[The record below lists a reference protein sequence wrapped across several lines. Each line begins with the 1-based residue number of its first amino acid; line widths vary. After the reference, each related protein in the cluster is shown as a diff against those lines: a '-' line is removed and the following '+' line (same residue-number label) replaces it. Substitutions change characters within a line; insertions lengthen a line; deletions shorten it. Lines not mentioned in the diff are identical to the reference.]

1 MKRRGEFKIRVKSSP
16 LNETEEKKILFEC
29 FSILFN
35 FIEDGKLKNPKSAL
49 RKEENMLEYQKHEK
63 FLK

>member
-1 MKRRGEFKIRVKSSP
+1 MKRRGEFKIRVKFSP

-29 FSILFN
+29 FNILFN

-49 RKEENMLEYQKHEK
+49 RKEENIVEYQKYGDS
-63 FLK
+63 LK